1 MEDHSWTDSHG
12 KRERERKRRKKER
25 ERGREREREEE
36 GEGPGMGIEPPCA
49 PRWWGFIRDRT
60 SLEGLE
66 IKMNGTS
73 FI

>member
-36 GEGPGMGIEPPCA
+36 GEGPRMGIEPPV
-49 PRWWGFIRDRT
+49 PPDGKNSSGI
-60 SLEGLE
+60 GLAW
-66 IKMNGTS
+66 KDWRS
-73 FI
+73 R